1 MHRVKVSGLSGQDL
15 CTLSMDY
22 DIGISSVHLVPLLYG
37 DLKNS
42 SNCIHFW
49 SRGVVISRACA
60 GKLRG
65 AKSGQKLWT
74 LGPSGVVYIE
84 FLEFW
89 RVEVPFD
96 SARAV
101 WELLSLF
108 RIGAPRLAPRHLPS
122 PPCALNPQT
131 SFEPCRNLIL
141 IGIKLLG
148 NYPSKET

>member
-1 MHRVKVSGLSGQDL
+1 MDSELWLRGVHLGSGLYSNL
-15 CTLSMDY
+15 R
-22 DIGISSVHLVPLLYG
+22 
-37 DLKNS
+37 NS
-42 SNCIHFW
+42 SNCLHFW
-49 SRGVVISRACA
+49 IRGVIISRACG

-65 AKSGQKLWT
+65 PKSGQKLWT
-74 LGPSGVVYIE
+74 VCPSGLVYIE

-108 RIGAPRLAPRHLPS
+108 RIGAPRLAPRHLPG
-122 PPCALNPQT
+122 PPCALSGQL
-131 SFEPCRNLIL
+131 SFEPCRNLIFE
-141 IGIKLLG
+141 GSKLLG

>member
-1 MHRVKVSGLSGQDL
+1 
-15 CTLSMDY
+15 MDSEL
-22 DIGISSVHLVPLLYG
+22 GIWSVHLGSGLYSN
-37 DLKNS
+37 LRNS
-42 SNCIHFW
+42 SNCLHFW
-49 SRGVVISRACA
+49 IRGVIISRACA
-60 GKLRG
+60 GKLEG
-65 AKSGQKLWT
+65 PKSGQKRRT
-74 LGPSGVVYIE
+74 LGLWAPVYIE

-108 RIGAPRLAPRHLPS
+108 GIRPPRLAPRHLPRA
-122 PPCALNPQT
+122 PCGLNPQT

-148 NYPSKET
+148 NKAVR